1 MKLTAKRRNQ
11 KKKFKEINKSTT
23 KNTGVKRTE
32 ETKAEE
38 ISGVMLYNKIQSSQR
53 IIKDRYQKNDL
64 RKRNWQMTFESMK
77 WI

>member
-23 KNTGVKRTE
+23 KDTGVKRTE

-64 RKRNWQMTFESMK
+64 RKRNWQMTFERMK